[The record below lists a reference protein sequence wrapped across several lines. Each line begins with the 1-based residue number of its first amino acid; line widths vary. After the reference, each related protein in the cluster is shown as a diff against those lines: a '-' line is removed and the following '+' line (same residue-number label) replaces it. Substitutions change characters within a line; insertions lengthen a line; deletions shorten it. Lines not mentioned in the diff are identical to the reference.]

1 MLELL
6 QTIDES
12 IVVSVNGW
20 NTPFWDSVM
29 WWISGK
35 FTWWPFYLFLVVFI
49 FWQKGWKTG
58 AIIFLLTILLITA
71 SDQSSVHLFK
81 ELIQRPRPSHN
92 PEISDI
98 LHFVN
103 EYRGGAFGFIS
114 SHATNS
120 FAVAGFLTFI
130 FGKKWFSSLILF
142 WAALVSFSRV
152 YLGVHY
158 LSDIVGGMLW
168 GLMLAYIFYLIYQKI
183 TGYFFN

>member
-20 NTPFWDSVM
+20 NTPFWDGVM

-35 FTWWPFYLFLVVFI
+35 YTWWPFYLFLVVFI

-58 AIIFLLTILLITA
+58 SIIFLLTILLITV

-92 PEISDI
+92 PEIEDI

-103 EYRGGAFGFIS
+103 DYRGGAYGFIS
-114 SHATNS
+114 SHASNS
-120 FAVAGFLTFI
+120 FAVAGFLSLVFK
-130 FGKKWFSSLILF
+130 KKWFAYLILF
-142 WAALVSFSRV
+142 WAALVSFSRI

-158 LSDIVGGMLW
+158 ISDILGGALW
-168 GLMLAYIFYLIYQKI
+168 GFLLAYLFYRLYQKI
-183 TGYFFN
+183 IGYISK